1 MRGREP
7 LLPPMRGGA
16 QPLREQVVR
25 LGSSLLPVSG
35 PTRPTPGVPFVS
47 RRKEPK
53 ACRGCA
59 PGPPEGDASLP
70 LQHIVLLPPQ
80 KGLCH

>member
-1 MRGREP
+1 MSAGARDFCKDIVPAPTDARRGCAP
-7 LLPPMRGGA
+7 SSALLPM
-16 QPLREQVVR
+16 
-25 LGSSLLPVSG
+25 SG

>member
-1 MRGREP
+1 MFLLRGAAPPVP
-7 LLPPMRGGA
+7 LLHSLMRGG
-16 QPLREQVVR
+16 LRP
-25 LGSSLLPVSG
+25 SSALLPMGG